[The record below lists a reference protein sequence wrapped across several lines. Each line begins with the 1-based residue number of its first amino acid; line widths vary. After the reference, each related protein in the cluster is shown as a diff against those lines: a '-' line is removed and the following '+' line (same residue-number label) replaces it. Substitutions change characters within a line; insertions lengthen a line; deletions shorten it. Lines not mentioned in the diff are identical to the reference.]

1 MAHGLS
7 LAQRRHQAVGNHHL
21 DRCPQCLPEVDLRM
35 LVVER
40 HGLDDVGYI
49 GMDAVERLIGIDRD
63 KVLAQHLGISDFL
76 AHPVIGI
83 GTPVERVL

>member
-1 MAHGLS
+1 
-7 LAQRRHQAVGNHHL
+7 
-21 DRCPQCLPEVDLRM
+21 M